1 MNPEIST
8 PLPVPMEKEKTVK
21 EDGRF
26 LYYYSFPTDA
36 PQPSVREESEKKPE
50 DADV

>member
-1 MNPEIST
+1 MDPEITT

-26 LYYYSFPTDA
+26 LYYYTFPPEA
-36 PQPSVREESEKKPE
+36 PQPTTGADAEQNTEK
-50 DADV
+50 ADV